1 MSTANDEF
9 NQAIAQLTPDI
20 YQNMKTA
27 IEIGK
32 WPDGRVAT
40 IEQKENAMRA
50 VIAYEALHNIA
61 KQDRVGFVNVAGSDC
76 HEDDGS
82 VKADNLNQAKPLK
95 WK

>member
-1 MSTANDEF
+1 MSDVNEAF
-9 NQAIAQLTPDI
+9 NQAIRQLSPEI

-32 WPDGRVAT
+32 WPDGRVASQ
-40 IEQKENAMRA
+40 EQKENAMRA
-50 VIAYEALHNIA
+50 VIAYEALHQIDS
-61 KQDRVGFVNVAGSDC
+61 QERVGFVNVQGSDC

-82 VKADNLNQAKPLK
+82 VKPDNLDQPKPLK